1 MQFAGGAESV
11 GAARR
16 LARQLLGGWGLEDL
30 EWTVTQVVS
39 ELATNAVIH
48 ARTDFAVTISAS
60 GPGVRI
66 EVRDQSPKRPL
77 PRLYD
82 TEATTGRGLR
92 LVAQMSRAWGVEQ
105 HSGGKTVWAEIALT
119 PADTTGIAAEELLA
133 MFDDDP
139 NEASAAAPE
148 PPTGTAMAQRLSQS
162 GLQVCAR

>member
-16 LARQLLGGWGLEDL
+16 LALHLLAGWGLEDL
-30 EWTVTQVVS
+30 EWTVTQIVS

-48 ARTDFAVTISAS
+48 ARTDFAVTITAS

-66 EVRDQSPKRPL
+66 EVRDQSPKPPL
-77 PRLYD
+77 PRHYD

-105 HSGGKTVWAEIALT
+105 HSDGKTVWAEIALT
-119 PADTTGIAAEELLA
+119 LADTTGIAAEELLA

-139 NEASAAAPE
+139 NAASATP
-148 PPTGTAMAQRLSQS
+148 PHQPTGSAMAQRPSRRVLEA
-162 GLQVCAR
+162 CAR